1 MEGVDAVV
9 EFEVVVV
16 GVAVFAIGTEAGDD
30 IDRP

>member
-9 EFEVVVV
+9 EFEVVV